1 MILLKQALQNIEQ
14 HAEQGYPAE
23 VVGILVGNLH
33 QQTVSQTVP
42 LTNLQKHTRARS
54 TCQSRYNIDIGKEQW
69 KIEKE
74 IEDSGFDI
82 LGYYHSHPDHP
93 SQFSKYDKDHA
104 LPNMNYLIISVQK
117 GDAQQIQIW
126 RLREDRSTMDEITTR
141 TTTQQPKGESHDY

>member
-1 MILLKQALQNIEQ
+1 MILLEQALQNIEQ

-42 LTNLQKHTRARS
+42 LTNLQKHTRD
-54 TCQSRYNIDIGKEQW
+54 RYLVDGKEQW

-117 GDAQQIQIW
+117 GDAQQIQTW
-126 RLREDRSTMDEITTR
+126 RLREDRSTMDEITTK
-141 TTTQQPKGESHDY
+141 TTTHHLQGERHDD